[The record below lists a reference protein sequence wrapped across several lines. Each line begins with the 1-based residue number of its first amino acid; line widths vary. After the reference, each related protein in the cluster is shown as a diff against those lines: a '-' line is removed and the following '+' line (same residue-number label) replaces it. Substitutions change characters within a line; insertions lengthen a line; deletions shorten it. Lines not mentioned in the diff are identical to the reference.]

1 MGKTKDFRLYLAFI
15 ALFLIVLPLGNLL
28 GFVSNN
34 TISLWGRYF
43 CFAIVAIGV
52 DLIWGYTG
60 ILSMCQAFFFCLGGY
75 SVAMHIVLKGAS
87 SAGKDGTLLPDFMVW
102 NQVDSLPIFWVPF
115 QSFGLAM
122 ILGLLIPAIFAFVFG
137 YFIFRSRIKGVYM
150 AIITQALALAMW
162 LLFLRNETKLG
173 GTNGLT
179 DFKTLLG
186 LSLSSPNV
194 KLGLYLMS
202 LAGLCGAYVLS
213 KKLVSSKFG
222 KVLQAIRDSE
232 SRTSYTAYRIL
243 DYKLAIFILAA
254 LLAAFA
260 GMLYAP
266 QTGIIT
272 PGRMDVR
279 ASVEMVM
286 WVALGGR
293 GKLKGAILG
302 ALIVNFLYSICTS
315 LFPDYWLFIL
325 GFLFVITVLYF
336 DKGFLGMIEM
346 AVEKLGR
353 KSRRIQPVAEKEVIH
368 S

>member
-1 MGKTKDFRLYLAFI
+1 MEKTKDYRLYLAFVVF
-15 ALFLIVLPLGNLL
+15 FLILLPVGNLL
-28 GFVSNN
+28 GFVSTN

-43 CFAIVAIGV
+43 CFAIVALGV

-75 SVAMHIVLKGAS
+75 AVAMHIV
-87 SAGKDGTLLPDFMVW
+87 SAGAAASGGSGVPDFMTW
-102 NQVDSLPIFWVPF
+102 NQVDTLPFFWVPF
-115 QSFGLAM
+115 QSFGLA
-122 ILGLLIPAIFAFVFG
+122 ILLGLLIPAAFAFVFG

-162 LLFLRNETKLG
+162 LLFLRNETMLG

-179 DFKTLLG
+179 DFKNLLG
-186 LSLSSPNV
+186 LSLSSGNV
-194 KLGLYLMS
+194 KLGMYVLS
-202 LAGLCGAYVLS
+202 LLVLCGAYFLS
-213 KKLVSSKFG
+213 KKLVGSKFG

-232 SRTSYTAYRIL
+232 SRTSYTAYRVL
-243 DYKLAIFILAA
+243 DYKLAIFMISA
-254 LLAAFA
+254 LLAALA

-272 PGRMDVR
+272 PGRMDVK

-302 ALIVNFLYSICTS
+302 ALTVNFLYSICTS
-315 LFPDYWLFIL
+315 LFPDSWLFIL

-336 DKGFLGMIEM
+336 DKGFLGALEM
-346 AVEKLGR
+346 LGAKFR
-353 KSRRIQPVAEKEVIH
+353 KNKPAARPVAETETLQ

>member
-1 MGKTKDFRLYLAFI
+1 MEKIKDYRLYLAFL
-15 ALFLIVLPLGNLL
+15 ALFLILLPVGNLL
-28 GFVSNN
+28 GLVSTN

-75 SVAMHIVLKGAS
+75 ALAMHIVLSGAGAS
-87 SAGKDGTLLPDFMVW
+87 NGSDLPDFMVW
-102 NQVDSLPIFWVPF
+102 NQVQSLPFFWVPF
-115 QSFGLAM
+115 QSFGLAI
-122 ILGLLIPAIFAFVFG
+122 ILGLLIPAAFAFVFG

-162 LLFLRNETKLG
+162 LLFLRNETMLG

-179 DFKTLLG
+179 DFKSLLG
-186 LSLSSPNV
+186 FSLSAANV
-194 KLGLYLMS
+194 KLGLYLLS
-202 LAGLCGAYVLS
+202 LILLCCFYYLS
-213 KKLVSSKFG
+213 KKLVNSKFG

-232 SRTSYTAYRIL
+232 SRTSYTAYRVL
-243 DYKLAIFILAA
+243 DYKLAIFIFSAVLAA
-254 LLAAFA
+254 VA

-272 PGRMDVR
+272 PGRMDVK

-302 ALIVNFLYSICTS
+302 ALTVNFLYSICTS
-315 LFPDYWLFIL
+315 LFPDSWLFIL

-336 DKGFLGMIEM
+336 DKGFFGAIEALG
-346 AVEKLGR
+346 EKLKRKPVPGR
-353 KSRRIQPVAEKEVIH
+353 PVSEHESVQ